1 MNKRFH
7 KRAIA
12 ATAAVLTL
20 TSAVNTVNASQR
32 NEITIESSASSASNG
47 DTFDITVGYEPDST
61 GASGFTVDLHY
72 DADAVNLN
80 IDASGEYTPS
90 GGFAIVTNL
99 QADDG
104 VVRIVGANLT
114 GSNVT
119 DSTTLAKLS
128 FTVKDGYYGDIDF
141 WTDVDTLVAADGEDF
156 VNVDYR
162 SYGPYD
168 PFTVDGP
175 AEVTTTSATATAPP
189 EETIPPESEPEE
201 TETTTTEVTA
211 EQSLP
216 DEYIPETTVPETS
229 APEENRPADSVPD
242 NSDQGSDDSS
252 NGDDVTDNADSV
264 DTDSLF
270 VHRQGDSDY
279 NNEEAL
285 QYTFSPYDYISEADE
300 PVDISVTVSSTGSAQ
315 GGIGMLTSDGWTIYG
330 GKIGEESE
338 QVWTANEVD
347 LGDVSGDI
355 AVQLYYLKNNSEFT
369 IKSIDISPSYSSLP
383 SDEPEIDT
391 TPAVTEIPTEEIP
404 QETIPTETTSP
415 ESEPAP
421 TETDNDEE
429 PAAPTETEIPESG
442 APDED
447 ISSETALNAN
457 NTADSTPD
465 GSSEPQTT
473 SAAQIE
479 STVTDASSK
488 ADGNPDTG
496 SGIGKYISYGIM
508 ILCAGQMAYSIYALT
523 RKNEE

>member
-12 ATAAVLTL
+12 AAAAVLTL
-20 TSAVNTVNASQR
+20 TSAVNTANASQR
-32 NEITIESSASSASNG
+32 NEITIESSASSVSNG
-47 DTFDITVGYEPDST
+47 DTFSITVGYEPDST

-72 DADAVNLN
+72 DTDAVNIN
-80 IDASGEYTPS
+80 IDASGEYAPS
-90 GGFAIVTNL
+90 GGFAIVTNIRE
-99 QADDG
+99 DDG
-104 VVRIVGANLT
+104 IVRIVGANLN

-119 DSTTLAKLS
+119 DSTVLANLS

-141 WTDVDTLVAADGEDF
+141 WTDVDTLVATDGEDF

-175 AEVTTTSATATAPP
+175 AEVTAAPATATTPPTETMPP
-189 EETIPPESEPEE
+189 ETEPTE
-201 TETTTTEVTA
+201 TETTTTEVTT

-216 DEYIPETTVPETS
+216 DEYIPELTEPETS
-229 APEENRPADSVPD
+229 APEEAAPTYSEPDNSEQIPDVPD
-242 NSDQGSDDSS
+242 NGNSDNS
-252 NGDDVTDNADSV
+252 
-264 DTDSLF
+264 DSLF
-270 VHRQGDSDY
+270 VHKQGEADY

-330 GKIGEESE
+330 GEIGEESE

-347 LGDVSGDI
+347 LSDVSGDI

-369 IKSIDISPSYSSLP
+369 IKSIDISPSDSSLP
-383 SDEPEIDT
+383 YDEPETDT
-391 TPAVTEIPTEEIP
+391 TPEVTEPSVEEIS
-404 QETIPTETTSP
+404 QETVPPETSVP
-415 ESEPAP
+415 ESEPVP
-421 TETDNDEE
+421 TETVPEE
-429 PAAPTETEIPESG
+429 ETDVPTETEITKNSV
-442 APDED
+442 PDGND
-447 ISSETALNAN
+447 SSTGEVLNAS
-457 NTADSTPD
+457 ASSDVST
-465 GSSEPQTT
+465 EPQTT
-473 SAAQIE
+473 SVAQIE
-479 STVTDASSK
+479 STVNNASVK

-496 SGIGKYISYGIM
+496 SGIGRYICYGIT
-508 ILCAGQMAYSIYALT
+508 ILCAGQIAYSIYALI

>member
-32 NEITIESSASSASNG
+32 NEITIESSASSVSSG
-47 DTFDITVGYEPDST
+47 DTFNITVGYEPDST

-72 DADAVNLN
+72 DTDAVNLN
-80 IDASGEYTPS
+80 INASGEYAPS
-90 GGFAIVTNL
+90 GGFALVTNI

-104 VVRIVGANLT
+104 IVRIVGANLT

-119 DSTTLAKLS
+119 NSTVLANLS

-141 WTDVDTLVAADGEDF
+141 WTDVDTLVATDGEDF

-175 AEVTTTSATATAPP
+175 AEVTTTPATTTTPPTETVPP
-189 EETIPPESEPEE
+189 ETEPTE
-201 TETTTTEVTA
+201 TETTTTEVTT
-211 EQSLP
+211 EQPLP
-216 DEYIPETTVPETS
+216 DEYIPEQTEPEIS
-229 APEENRPADSVPD
+229 APEEVAPTDSEPDNSEQIPDVPD
-242 NSDQGSDDSS
+242 NVNSDNS
-252 NGDDVTDNADSV
+252 
-264 DTDSLF
+264 DSLF
-270 VHRQGDSDY
+270 VHKQGESDY

-330 GKIGEESE
+330 GEIGEESE

-347 LGDVSGDI
+347 LSDVSGDI

-369 IKSIDISPSYSSLP
+369 IKSIDISPSDSSP
-383 SDEPEIDT
+383 SYDEPEPDT
-391 TPAVTEIPTEEIP
+391 TPEVTEPPVEEVP
-404 QETIPTETTSP
+404 QETVPSETSAP
-415 ESEPAP
+415 ESEPVP
-421 TETDNDEE
+421 IETVPEEETDV
-429 PAAPTETEIPESG
+429 PTETEIPESSV
-442 APDED
+442 PVED
-447 ISSETALNAN
+447 DTSSEEVSDLG
-457 NTADSTPD
+457 NTTDS
-465 GSSEPQTT
+465 SSGVSTEPQTT

-479 STVTDASSK
+479 STVNNASAK

-508 ILCAGQMAYSIYALT
+508 VLCAGQMAYSIYALT
-523 RKNEE
+523 RKNDE